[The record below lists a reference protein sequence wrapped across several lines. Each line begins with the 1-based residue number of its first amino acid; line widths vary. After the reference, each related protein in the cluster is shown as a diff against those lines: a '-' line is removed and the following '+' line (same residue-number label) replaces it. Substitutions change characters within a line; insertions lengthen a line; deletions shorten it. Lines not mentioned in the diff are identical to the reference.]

1 MLNIVWMIKV
11 NNEYLVCVLTMN
23 IYFLRS
29 NAKKSNKGF
38 LGKIQN
44 TKQNQMY
51 LRDLE
56 SWGSLEIVDLSPAYI
71 EYNLI

>member
-29 NAKKSNKGF
+29 KAKKSNNRF

-44 TKQNQMY
+44 TKQNRMY